1 MITIAKCFSI
11 LVASGNGNRCDRLRS
26 TIRDQL
32 LNIDPGSGQL
42 KVTVH
47 KYGKRDNKAYL
58 KICQEVAE
66 SIQPMFL
73 DIDQKFFCQDNK
85 AQSDELQSDKEILSF
100 RRLLE
105 NSMRQGRWAGRMAD
119 QS

>member
-11 LVASGNGNRCDRLRS
+11 LVASGNGNRCDRLLN
-26 TIRDQL
+26 TIRDRL
-32 LNIDPGSGQL
+32 LNIDPDSGQL

-58 KICQEVAE
+58 SICQEVA
-66 SIQPMFL
+66 SSVQPMFL
-73 DIDQKFFCQDNK
+73 DIDDKFFCQDNRP
-85 AQSDELQSDKEILSF
+85 QPDELQSDKEILDF

-105 NSMRQGRWAGRMAD
+105 KSMRQGRWAGRVAD